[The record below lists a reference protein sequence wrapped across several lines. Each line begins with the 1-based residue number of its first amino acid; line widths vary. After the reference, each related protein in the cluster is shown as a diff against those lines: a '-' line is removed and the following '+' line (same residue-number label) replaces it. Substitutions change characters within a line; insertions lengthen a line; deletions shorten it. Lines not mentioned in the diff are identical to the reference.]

1 VRYVLSTIAFNVA
14 LAPVTYRLARD
25 ALGSEGLGRVARLAV
40 VSVAGAGLAI
50 VISAMFDESAFGA
63 ARLVCWTAFA
73 HVLPLLVLMAW
84 KASREATARRE
95 RGRALPAALPWL
107 LPALAVAAVGVD
119 AFIVEPRA
127 LDVRRVTISSRKVTR
142 RHRIVA
148 IADLQFD
155 DVGAHEKHALRVAL
169 EEKPDMVLLLGD
181 YAQGDERN
189 PELHAALREHL
200 RSVGFSAPEGVYAVR
215 GNVDD
220 DAWKDAF
227 SALPIVAIEE
237 TTRLERGELVLTGL
251 SMAESFVPKLEVP
264 SEPERFHV
272 VFGHAP
278 NFALTT
284 RADLMLAGHT
294 HGGQIQL
301 PGLGAIVTM
310 SEVPRA
316 WADGPTHVAEDAT
329 LIVSR
334 GVGMERRAAPRVRF
348 LCRPDVFVID
358 VVPGR

>member
-1 VRYVLSTIAFNVA
+1 MRYVLSTVAFNVA

-25 ALGSEGLGRVARLAV
+25 ALGSEGLGRVARVVALA
-40 VSVAGAGLAI
+40 VAGAGIAI
-50 VISAMFDESAFGA
+50 VVSAMFDESVFGA
-63 ARLVCWTAFA
+63 ARLVCWAAYA
-73 HVLPLLVLMAW
+73 HVLPVLLLLGW

-95 RGRALPAALPWL
+95 AGRALPAALPWL
-107 LPALAVAAVGVD
+107 VPALALGAVGVD
-119 AFIVEPRA
+119 AFVVEPRS

-148 IADLQFD
+148 MADLQFD
-155 DVGAHEKHALRVAL
+155 DVGAHEKRALRAAL
-169 EEKPDMVLLLGD
+169 DEKPDMVLLLGD

-200 RSVGFSAPEGVYAVR
+200 RAAGFSAPDGVYAVR

-227 SALPIVAIEE
+227 AALPIVTIEG

-251 SMAESFVPKLEVP
+251 SMAESFVPTLEVP
-264 SEPERFHV
+264 REPERFHV

-278 NFALTT
+278 NFALAT

-301 PGLGAIVTM
+301 PGLGALITM

-316 WADGPTHVAEDAT
+316 WADGPTHLAEDAT

-348 LCRPDVFVID
+348 FCRPDIFVID